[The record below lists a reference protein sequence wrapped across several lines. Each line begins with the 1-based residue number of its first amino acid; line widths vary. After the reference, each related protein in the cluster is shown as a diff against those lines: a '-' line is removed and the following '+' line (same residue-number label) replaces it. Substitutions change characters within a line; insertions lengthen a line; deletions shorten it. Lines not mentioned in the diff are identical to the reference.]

1 MKLRIHILSL
11 RNLRLSHLF
20 SVFTEKVSHKAL
32 LYRNVGTFREVTTQG
47 VTFSERPEGRALKA
61 LSLR

>member
-32 LYRNVGTFREVTTQG
+32 LLRNVGTFREVTTQG
-47 VTFSERPEGRALKA
+47 VTFSERSE
-61 LSLR
+61 